1 MNTPAI
7 RVVSIA
13 LIACAALTTGCAN
26 LTPPAQVRAIG
37 SDTAHWMHYDASRRG
52 TFVIPSGQKVVV
64 CAEPSPDVAL
74 NLVSKL
80 EASAKAADEAQLAAK
95 AEFNA
100 TVVELAKRT
109 QMVMFL
115 RESMYR
121 LCEQTM
127 SGNIPATEVPAMYA
141 DIVKAATTLAQAEES
156 EAKAKVQDAQRRLL
170 ETQRNLPQR

>member
-1 MNTPAI
+1 MNASSI
-7 RVVSIA
+7 RFAAIA
-13 LIACAALTTGCAN
+13 LIAAASLASGCAN
-26 LTPPAQVRAIG
+26 LTPPAQVQAIG

-52 TFVIPSGQKVVV
+52 TFVIPSHQKVVV

-74 NLVSKL
+74 SLVTRL

-127 SGNIPATEVPAMYA
+127 SGNIPATQVPALYA
-141 DIVKAATTLAQAEES
+141 DIVKAAMTLVQAEES

-170 ETQRNLPQR
+170 ETQRSLPPR